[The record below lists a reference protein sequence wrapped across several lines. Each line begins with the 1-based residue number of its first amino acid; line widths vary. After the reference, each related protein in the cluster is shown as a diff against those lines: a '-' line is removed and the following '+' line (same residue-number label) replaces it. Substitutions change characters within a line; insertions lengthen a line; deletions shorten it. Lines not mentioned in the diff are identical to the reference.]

1 MHPRRT
7 IRAARYAGIFSL
19 VVSLPGIISLVGDE
33 PTAGRFVAV
42 IAAMLVFIVVFMHGV
57 RGRAIPQPPLVV
69 ARAYVICLAIASTLT
84 IADRQDWGLL
94 FYYAV
99 ALGALRMP
107 SPWNIVAVPVTA
119 AAAGAATAIG
129 GADGSSTGALVLSL
143 LGIGAAMVAMGE
155 IMRANRELH
164 DARAELARLAVADER
179 ERFAR
184 DLHDL
189 LGHSLSVISLKAQL
203 ARRRLPDDPH
213 AAESEIA
220 DIESV
225 SRDALREVRETVSGY
240 RKPVLD
246 AELRGARTAL
256 DAAGI
261 ETTIDRPAV
270 ELPPEVEAVLAWTVR
285 EASTNVIRHSGAR
298 HSTIRL
304 VPALDQASV
313 EIVDDGHG
321 VNGSEGGGNGLTG
334 LRERLRQAGG
344 RLEAG
349 PREDGPGFRVRAI
362 VPVASAR

>member
-7 IRAARYAGIFSL
+7 VRAARYAGIFSL
-19 VVSLPGIISLVGDE
+19 VVSLPGVISLVGDE
-33 PTAGRFVAV
+33 PTTGRLVAV
-42 IAAMLVFIVVFMHGV
+42 IAAMVVFILVFLHGV
-57 RGRAIPQPPLVV
+57 RGRAIPRPPLVV
-69 ARAYVICLAIASTLT
+69 ARAYVICLAIAGILT
-84 IADRQDWGLL
+84 VADRQDWGLL

-99 ALGALRMP
+99 ALGALRLP
-107 SPWNIVAVPVTA
+107 SPWNIVAVPLTA
-119 AAAGAATAIG
+119 AVAGATTAIG
-129 GADGSSTGALVLSL
+129 GAEGGNTGGLALSL

-203 ARRRLPDDPH
+203 ARKRLPQDPEAALDDV
-213 AAESEIA
+213 A
-220 DIESV
+220 DIETV
-225 SRDALREVRETVSGY
+225 SREALREVRQAVSGY
-240 RKPVLD
+240 RKPALD
-246 AELRGARTAL
+246 AELQGARTAL

-270 ELPPEVEAVLAWTVR
+270 ELPAEVEAVLAWTVR
-285 EASTNVIRHSGAR
+285 EAATNVIRHSGAR

-304 VPALDQASV
+304 VPALDHAVV
-313 EIVDDGHG
+313 EILDDGGG
-321 VNGSEGGGNGLTG
+321 VNGSQGNGTGLTG
-334 LRERLRQAGG
+334 LQERLRQAGG

-349 PREDGPGFRVRAI
+349 PRDDGPGFRVRAV

>member
-19 VVSLPGIISLVGDE
+19 LITTPAIAGLVSDE
-33 PTAGRFVAV
+33 PTPGRVAAVAAAV
-42 IAAMLVFIVVFMHGV
+42 ILFIVVFMHAV
-57 RGRAIPQPPLVV
+57 RGRAIPQPPAVV
-69 ARAYVICLAIASTLT
+69 ARGFVLTLAIASALT

-94 FYYAV
+94 FYYSV
-99 ALGALRMP
+99 ALGALRLP

-119 AAAGAATAIG
+119 AVAGVTTAIG
-129 GADGSSTGALVLSL
+129 GADDGAKGGLVLSL

-164 DARAELARLAVADER
+164 DARADLARLAVADER

-189 LGHSLSVISLKAQL
+189 LGRSLSVISLKAQL
-203 ARRRLPDDPH
+203 ARRRLPHDPE
-213 AAESEIA
+213 AAEADVA
-220 DIESV
+220 DIETV
-225 SRDALREVRETVSGY
+225 SRDALRQVREAVSGY
-240 RKPVLD
+240 HRPALD
-246 AELRGARTAL
+246 AELQGARTAL

-261 ETTIDRPAV
+261 ETTIDRPGV
-270 ELPPEVEAVLAWTVR
+270 ELPADVEAVLAWTVR
-285 EASTNVIRHSGAR
+285 EAATNVIRHSGAR
-298 HSTIRL
+298 HSAIRV

-313 EIVDDGHG
+313 EIVDDGRG
-321 VNGSEGGGNGLTG
+321 VNGSQGGGTGLTG
-334 LRERLRQAGG
+334 LQERLRQAGG

-349 PREDGPGFRVRAI
+349 PRDDGPGFRVRAI

>member
-1 MHPRRT
+1 S
-7 IRAARYAGIFSL
+7 AA
-19 VVSLPGIISLVGDE
+19 
-33 PTAGRFVAV
+33 
-42 IAAMLVFIVVFMHGV
+42 
-57 RGRAIPQPPLVV
+57 
-69 ARAYVICLAIASTLT
+69 
-84 IADRQDWGLL
+84 
-94 FYYAV
+94 
-99 ALGALRMP
+99 
-107 SPWNIVAVPVTA
+107 
-119 AAAGAATAIG
+119 
-129 GADGSSTGALVLSL
+129 GALVLSL

-164 DARAELARLAVADER
+164 DARAELARLAAADER

-213 AAESEIA
+213 AAEADVA

-225 SRDALREVRETVSGY
+225 SRDAVREGREGGGGE

-246 AELRGARTAL
+246 VELQGGRTAL

-304 VPALDQASV
+304 VPAPDPASV
-313 EIVDDGHG
+313 Q
-321 VNGSEGGGNGLTG
+321 L
-334 LRERLRQAGG
+334 AYK
-344 RLEAG
+344 
-349 PREDGPGFRVRAI
+349 
-362 VPVASAR
+362 

>member
-7 IRAARYAGIFSL
+7 IRVARFAGIFSL
-19 VVSLPGIISLVGDE
+19 VVSLPGVISLVGDE
-33 PTAGRFVAV
+33 PTAGRLIAV
-42 IAAMLVFIVVFMHGV
+42 IAAMVVFIVVFMHAV
-57 RGRAIPQPPLVV
+57 RGRAIPRPPAVV
-69 ARAYVICLAIASTLT
+69 ARGFVLLLAIAGTLT
-84 IADRQDWGLL
+84 IADRTDWGLL

-99 ALGALRMP
+99 ALGALRLP
-107 SPWNIVAVPVTA
+107 SPWNIAAVPVSA
-119 AAAGAATAIG
+119 AVAGVTTAIG
-129 GADGSSTGALVLSL
+129 GADDGSTGALVLSL

-164 DARAELARLAVADER
+164 DARADLARLAVADER

-189 LGHSLSVISLKAQL
+189 LGHSLSVIALKAQL
-203 ARRRLPDDPH
+203 ARRRLPDDPE
-213 AAESEIA
+213 AALEDVA
-220 DIESV
+220 DIETV
-225 SRDALREVRETVSGY
+225 SRDALREVREAVSGY
-240 RKPVLD
+240 RKPALD
-246 AELRGARTAL
+246 AELQGARTAL

-270 ELPPEVEAVLAWTVR
+270 ELAAEVEAVLAWTVR
-285 EASTNVIRHSGAR
+285 EAATNVIRHSGAR

-321 VNGSEGGGNGLTG
+321 VNGSDSGGTGLTG

-362 VPVASAR
+362 VPVASAQ

>member
-1 MHPRRT
+1 MHPRKT

-19 VVSLPGIISLVGDE
+19 VVSLPGVISLAGDE
-33 PTAGRFVAV
+33 PTAGRLVAV
-42 IAAMLVFIVVFMHGV
+42 VAALLVFMAVFVQGV
-57 RGRAIPQPPLVV
+57 RGRAIPRPPLVV
-69 ARAYVICLAIASTLT
+69 ARSFAICLVVAGTLT
-84 IADRQDWGLL
+84 VADRQDWGLL

-99 ALGALRMP
+99 ALGALRLP
-107 SPWNIVAVPVTA
+107 SPWNIVAVPLTA
-119 AAAGAATAIG
+119 ATAGATTAIG
-129 GADGSSTGALVLSL
+129 GADGSAKVGLVLSL

-164 DARAELARLAVADER
+164 DARTELARLAVADER

-203 ARRRLPDDPH
+203 ARKRLADDPQS
-213 AAESEIA
+213 ALVDVS
-220 DIESV
+220 DIETV
-225 SRDALREVRETVSGY
+225 SREALREVREAVSGY
-240 RKPVLD
+240 RKPALD
-246 AELRGARTAL
+246 AELQGARTAL

-261 ETTIDRPAV
+261 QATIDRPAV
-270 ELPPEVEAVLAWTVR
+270 ELPADVEAVLAWTVR
-285 EASTNVIRHSGAR
+285 EAATNVIRHSGAR

-313 EIVDDGHG
+313 EILDDGRG
-321 VNGSEGGGNGLTG
+321 VNGSQGGGSGLAG
-334 LRERLRQAGG
+334 LQERLRQAGG

-349 PREDGPGFRVRAI
+349 PRDDGPGFRVRAV

>member
-1 MHPRRT
+1 MHPRKT
-7 IRAARYAGIFSL
+7 VRAARYAGIFSL
-19 VVSLPGIISLVGDE
+19 VVSLPGVISLVGDE
-33 PTAGRFVAV
+33 PTTGRLVLV
-42 IAAMLVFIVVFMHGV
+42 ISAMLVFIAVFMHGV
-57 RGRAIPQPPLVV
+57 RGRAIPQPPPVV
-69 ARAYVICLAIASTLT
+69 ARAFVICLAIASTLT

-99 ALGALRMP
+99 ALGAIRLP

-119 AAAGAATAIG
+119 ATAGVTAAIG
-129 GADGSSTGALVLSL
+129 GAPDGGTGGLVLSL
-143 LGIGAAMVAMGE
+143 LGIGAALVAMGE

-203 ARRRLPDDPH
+203 ARRRLPHDPES
-213 AAESEIA
+213 AEADVA
-220 DIESV
+220 DIETV
-225 SRDALREVRETVSGY
+225 SRDALRQVREAVSGY
-240 RKPVLD
+240 HRPVLD
-246 AELRGARTAL
+246 AELQGARTAL

-270 ELPPEVEAVLAWTVR
+270 ELPAEVEAVLAWTVR
-285 EASTNVIRHSGAR
+285 EAATNVIRHSGAR
-298 HSTIRL
+298 HSAIRI

-313 EIVDDGHG
+313 EIVDDGRG
-321 VNGSEGGGNGLTG
+321 VNGSQGGGTGLTG
-334 LRERLRQAGG
+334 LQERLRQAGG

-349 PREDGPGFRVRAI
+349 PRDDGPGFRVRAI

>member
-1 MHPRRT
+1 
-7 IRAARYAGIFSL
+7 
-19 VVSLPGIISLVGDE
+19 
-33 PTAGRFVAV
+33 
-42 IAAMLVFIVVFMHGV
+42 V
-57 RGRAIPQPPLVV
+57 RGRAIPRPPAVV
-69 ARAYVICLAIASTLT
+69 ARAFVLMLAIAGTLT

-99 ALGALRMP
+99 ALGALRLP
-107 SPWNIVAVPVTA
+107 SPWNVVAVPVTA
-119 AAAGAATAIG
+119 AVAGATTAIG
-129 GADGSSTGALVLSL
+129 GAPDGGTSGLVLSL

-164 DARAELARLAVADER
+164 DACAELARLAVGAER

-203 ARRRLPDDPH
+203 AGRRLPDDPQ
-213 AAESEIA
+213 AAATEVA
-220 DIESV
+220 DIQTV
-225 SRDALREVRETVSGY
+225 SRDALREVREAVSGY

-246 AELRGARTAL
+246 TELLGARTAL

-270 ELPPEVEAVLAWTVR
+270 ELPSEVEAVLAWTVR
-285 EASTNVIRHSGAR
+285 EAATNVIRHSGAR

-304 VPALDQASV
+304 VPSLDQASV

-321 VNGSEGGGNGLTG
+321 VNGAEGGGTGLTG
-334 LRERLRQAGG
+334 LKERLAQAGG

-349 PREDGPGFRVRAI
+349 PRDDGPGFRVRAI
-362 VPVASAR
+362 VPTGLP

>member
-7 IRAARYAGIFSL
+7 IRSARYAGIFSL
-19 VVSLPGIISLVGDE
+19 LITTPAIVGLVGDE
-33 PTAGRFVAV
+33 PTAWRLVAV
-42 IAAMLVFIVVFMHGV
+42 IAAMLVFFVVFMHAI
-57 RGRAIPQPPLVV
+57 RGRAIPRPPVVV
-69 ARAYVICLAIASTLT
+69 ARGFVLTLAIAGTLT
-84 IADRQDWGLL
+84 VVDRKDWGLL
-94 FYYAV
+94 FYYSM
-99 ALGALRMP
+99 ALGALRLP

-119 AAAGAATAIG
+119 AVAGATTATAG
-129 GADGSSTGALVLSL
+129 GDGGGTGGLVLSL

-164 DARAELARLAVADER
+164 DARADLARLAVADER

-189 LGHSLSVISLKAQL
+189 LGHSLSVIALKAQL
-203 ARRRLPDDPH
+203 ARRRLRDDPE
-213 AAESEIA
+213 AAFDDVA
-220 DIESV
+220 DIETV
-225 SRDALREVRETVSGY
+225 SRDALREVREAVSGY
-240 RKPVLD
+240 RKPELD
-246 AELRGARTAL
+246 AELQGARTAL

-270 ELPPEVEAVLAWTVR
+270 ELPAEVEAVLAWTVR
-285 EASTNVIRHSGAR
+285 EAATNVIRHSGAR

-313 EIVDDGHG
+313 EIVDDGRG
-321 VNGSEGGGNGLTG
+321 INGSDGGGTGLTG

-349 PREDGPGFRVRAI
+349 PRDDGPGFRVRAI